1 MNRFAYRTTGLAIK
15 TLSGLIK
22 PRVRIYDQE
31 NIPSDNPIIFVI
43 NHFTRAETLLLPY
56 YINKITGRTIW
67 SLADKGLFRGGLGMF
82 LERVGAVSTGD
93 PDRDKLIVKTLL
105 TNEASWIVFPEGRMV
120 KNKKIFDVVDEKG
133 QYIISSSVGK
143 HPPHTGA
150 ATLALRTEFYRNR
163 IEKMLEVY
171 PDEAERLLDLYQID
185 SVETIKDIKTLIVPV
200 NITYYP
206 IRAKENIVS
215 SLAGRLFE
223 NLSSRAVEELQTEG
237 TLLLSDTDIDI
248 RFGEPID
255 VSSFLKARIIQENIA
270 LPAKFGFNDSIAAKK
285 MLRAIAVEIMERYMS
300 SIYNMTT
307 VNHDHIFASI
317 LKHFPGDRIR
327 ETDLKQRA
335 YLAITAV
342 DSLTT
347 RTFKHDSLKQDQCH
361 LLTDDRHHKYR
372 NFITIAEETGAVK
385 REDGWIVKT
394 VDMDVLPEDFHNIR
408 ITNPIMVIANEVEPL
423 TDLQESIN
431 DLADA
436 SYEDIRRLLSTH
448 LIATADFEFEKD
460 YANFAIQGESKKKNV
475 GRPFYLKSDALDLG
489 IFLVHGYMAAPLEIR
504 TLAAYLNNLNIT
516 VYAPRLKGHGTSPE
530 DLAQCHYMEWVESV
544 EKGYTV
550 VKNRCDRVIAG
561 GFSMGAGLA
570 IDLAARVDDLCGL
583 FAIAPP
589 LKLQNFSSN
598 FVPAVNLWN
607 RLLKRI
613 HIDRNRMEYVEN
625 TPENPHINYSR
636 NPIAAVAEMGQ
647 LMDALEP
654 RLSSVTV
661 PTLIVQSQADPVVDP
676 KGSRTIFKKLGSVD
690 KEYLLINY
698 PHHGIVNGEGSDRVF
713 RAVGDFVQKIKNSNS

>member
-22 PRVRIYDQE
+22 PRVRIYEQE
-31 NIPSDNPIIFVI
+31 NIPTDSSIIFVI

-56 YINKITGRTIW
+56 YINKITGRQIW
-67 SLADKGLFRGGLGMF
+67 SLADHGLFRGGLGMF

-105 TNEASWIVFPEGRMV
+105 TNEASWIIFPEGRMV
-120 KNKKIFDVVDEKG
+120 KNKKIYDVVDQKG
-133 QYIISSSVGK
+133 QYIVSSSVGK

-163 IEKMLEVY
+163 IGKMLEIY
-171 PDEAERLLDLYQID
+171 PDEARRLLDLYQID
-185 SVETIKDIKTLIVPV
+185 SFESIKENKTLIVPV

-223 NLSSRAVEELQTEG
+223 NLSLRAVDELQAEG

-255 VSSFLKARIIQENIA
+255 VSGFLKAKIIQENIA
-270 LPAKFGFNDSIAAKK
+270 LRAKIGFNDSIAAKN

-317 LKHFPGDRIR
+317 LKHISGDRIQ
-327 ETDLKQRA
+327 EDDLKRRA
-335 YLAITAV
+335 FLAITAV

-347 RTFKHDSLKQDQCH
+347 RTFKHSSLMQDQSH
-361 LLTDDRHHKYR
+361 LLTDDRHKKYA
-372 NFITIAEETGAVK
+372 NFVAIAEETGAVK
-385 REDGWIVKT
+385 REDGWVIKA
-394 VDMDVLPEDFHNIR
+394 VDMDALPDFHSAR
-408 ITNPIMVIANEVEPL
+408 MTNPITVIANEVEPL
-423 TDLQESIN
+423 ADLQDSIN
-431 DLADA
+431 DLAGA
-436 SYEDIRRLLSTH
+436 TYQEIRQLISTH
-448 LIATADFEFEKD
+448 LITTADFEFEKD
-460 YANFAIQGESKKKNV
+460 YANFSIQGESKKKNV
-475 GRPFYLKSDALDLG
+475 GRPYLLKGASPRLG
-489 IFLVHGYMAAPLEIR
+489 VVLVHGYMAAPLEVR
-504 TLAAYLNNLNIT
+504 ALATYLNDMGIT
-516 VYAPRLKGHGTSPE
+516 VYAPRLKGHGTSPV
-530 DLAQCHYMEWVESV
+530 DLAKCQFTEWIESV
-544 EKGYTV
+544 EKGYAIIR
-550 VKNRCDRVIAG
+550 NRCDKVIAG
-561 GFSMGAGLA
+561 GFSMGAGLV
-570 IDLAARVDDLCGL
+570 IDLTSRVTDLSGM

-613 HIDRNRMEYVEN
+613 NIDRNRMEYVEN
-625 TPENPHINYSR
+625 TPENPAINYIR
-636 NPIAAVAEMGQ
+636 NPIAAVAEMGR
-647 LMDALEP
+647 LMDTLESK
-654 RLSSVTV
+654 LSSITV
-661 PTLIVQSQADPVVDP
+661 PALVIQSQADPVVDP
-676 KGSRTIFKKLGSVD
+676 KGSRTIFKKLASVD

-698 PHHGIVNGEGSDRVF
+698 PHHGIVNGEGSERVF
-713 RAVGDFVQKIKNSNS
+713 KAVGDFVKKLMTDA